1 MIFTDEQVRATLPRL
16 AILSGPDNGLVGSVP
31 PGCWELS
38 LSHPGERLRA
48 AQLPAGGPRSEQ
60 VNPVWFTALGPQR

>member
-1 MIFTDEQVRATLPRL
+1 MIFTEEQVRATLPML

-31 PGCWELS
+31 PGCWETS
-38 LSHPGERLRA
+38 LSHPGEWLRA

-60 VNPVWFTALGPQR
+60 VTAMRSTSLGLGR